1 MPDTASKHPNN
12 TDWSL
17 AHGCVL
23 AFFADHHRAG
33 GKITMNYLNLFTQQT
48 YFNFLR
54 VDGTE
59 QLYETFRLRYQVYCL
74 EREFLPAEEHPTA
87 SESDH
92 FDAVSEHF
100 SAYDR
105 HQQIAGSVRLVGHSP
120 EHGYPFQSHCPV
132 FSDAWLPPNEEA
144 QEISRLVVS
153 KLYRRRQGD
162 NWFGVSEENPDDL
175 PEDIAA
181 KRGGHPIIV
190 LGMYRE
196 MYRYSKQNGVNYWYA
211 AMERSLVRLL
221 GRYGFDFKPVGPQI
235 DYYGPVAIYLAS
247 LAELEKRLSAESPE
261 LFAWFIS

>member
-1 MPDTASKHPNN
+1 
-12 TDWSL
+12 
-17 AHGCVL
+17 
-23 AFFADHHRAG
+23 
-33 GKITMNYLNLFTQQT
+33 MNYLNLFTQQT

-59 QLYETFRLRYQVYCL
+59 QLHETFKLRYQVYCL
-74 EREFLPAEEHPTA
+74 EREFLRAEEHPTE

-92 FDAVSEHF
+92 FDAASEHF

-105 HQQIAGSVRLVGHSP
+105 HQQIAGSVRLVNNSP

-132 FSDAWLPPNEEA
+132 FPDVWLPPNEEA

-153 KLYRRRQGD
+153 KQYRRRQGD

-196 MYRYSKQNGVNYWYA
+196 MYRYSKQNGIHYWYA

-221 GRYGFDFKPVGPQI
+221 SRYGFDFKPVGPQI

-247 LAELEKRLSAESPE
+247 LAELEQRLSAESPE
-261 LFAWFIS
+261 LFDWFIS